1 MAGEAYCALIKCVVI
16 ETDNSFIPV
25 ITPTLTLTQ
34 KRDPDIDLEEDH
46 DTLNGDFRRMI
57 HYEYSIVYRTVT
69 DQQCEI
75 LLRLLANLPRRP
87 KRQRIQRADRGFRFH
102 YVRQSVQP
110 LANDSKKS
118 SSGASIDR
126 YIGSKSRRNGPTVNR
141 TRVGRD
147 SLWV

>member
-1 MAGEAYCALIKCVVI
+1 MVGEAYCALIKCVVI
-16 ETDNSFIPV
+16 ETDNPFIQV
-25 ITPTLTLTQ
+25 ITPTLTLTR

-46 DTLNGDFRRMI
+46 DIMKGDFRRMI
-57 HYEYSIVYRTVT
+57 HYECSIVYRTVT

-102 YVRQSVQP
+102 YTRQSVQP
-110 LANDSKKS
+110 LANDSKNS

-126 YIGSKSRRNGPTVNR
+126 YIGSESKTMVPP
-141 TRVGRD
+141 
-147 SLWV
+147 

>member
-16 ETDNSFIPV
+16 ETDNPFIQV

-46 DTLNGDFRRMI
+46 DIMKGDFRSMI
-57 HYEYSIVYRTVT
+57 HYECSIVYRTVT

-87 KRQRIQRADRGFRFH
+87 KRQRIQRADRGFRSH
-102 YVRQSVQP
+102 YTRQSVQP

-126 YIGSKSRRNGPTVNR
+126 YIGSESKKMVPP
-141 TRVGRD
+141 
-147 SLWV
+147 

>member
-16 ETDNSFIPV
+16 ETDNSFIHV

-34 KRDPDIDLEEDH
+34 NDLEEDH
-46 DTLNGDFRRMI
+46 DTLKGDFRRMI
-57 HYEYSIVYRTVT
+57 HYEYFIVYRTVP

-102 YVRQSVQP
+102 YARQSGV
-110 LANDSKKS
+110 AKS
-118 SSGASIDR
+118 LSSYS
-126 YIGSKSRRNGPTVNR
+126 
-141 TRVGRD
+141 
-147 SLWV
+147 SLE